1 MGRSG
6 LALDKSRLVHQRAN
20 NRATEWRSVGRI
32 TILGNE
38 LDGPI
43 IIERSEYIVVF
54 QEEGDGELRSAVVM
68 LNRAR
73 RAASTRYLY
82 FGAGLFA
89 LGVGIGRV
97 WGV

>member
-54 QEEGDGELRSAVVM
+54 QEEGDG
-68 LNRAR
+68 